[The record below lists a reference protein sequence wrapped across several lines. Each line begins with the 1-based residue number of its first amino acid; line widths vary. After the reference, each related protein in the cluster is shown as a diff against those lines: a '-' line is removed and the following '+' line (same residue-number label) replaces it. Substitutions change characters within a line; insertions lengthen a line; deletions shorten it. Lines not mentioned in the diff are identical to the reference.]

1 MMGRQG
7 AAQAARDG
15 EQEAAQ
21 AAEDGKAGSSTGS
34 RGWEVKG

>member
-7 AAQAARDG
+7 AAQAAGDG
-15 EQEAAQ
+15 GQEAAQ